1 MPRKISVKRAS
12 LGFIKEV
19 EAIERFLQIPAISSL
34 ATKNQAWCYD
44 YAIIRTYHGFEEL
57 MLKTIIAAINISPAT
72 ISHAT
77 GVLFPR
83 HLSQNV
89 CRYLVVGN
97 GYFDFKG
104 RDGLIGKLRR
114 YLPENHPLVRLVK
127 DETLKQSLERLSSL
141 RNLAAH
147 NSIQA
152 KRAALKATGQQRL
165 KSSGHWLLKHRRF
178 FKIANDMKVFG
189 TDLWRS
195 APF

>member
-12 LGFIKEV
+12 LSFIKEV
-19 EAIERFLQIPAISSL
+19 EAIERFLDVPAISSL
-34 ATKNQAWCYD
+34 AAENKAWCYD
-44 YAIIRTYHGFEEL
+44 YAIIRLYQGSEEL

-72 ISHAT
+72 ISNVT

-104 RDGLIGKLRR
+104 RNGLIAKLCQ
-114 YLPENHPLVRLVK
+114 YLPKDHPLVRSVK
-127 DETLKQSLERLSSL
+127 DERLKQSLERLSSL

-147 NSIQA
+147 NSVQA
-152 KRAALKATGQQRL
+152 KRAALKATGQRRL

-189 TDLWRS
+189 SDLWRS
-195 APF
+195 APY